1 MLPSFDPALVPYA
14 LGAAFTFAVR
24 HAGAVAAVYLA
35 ASSAAFAAY
44 AWDKHAA
51 RNGRE
56 RVAERTLHL
65 LALIGG
71 WPGALLAQRTLRHK
85 SRKQPFRALCLATIL
100 VNSLLLAGLL
110 LFLARLK

>member
-1 MLPSFDPALVPYA
+1 MLPSFDPSLVPA
-14 LGAAFTFAVR
+14 VLGAPFTFAVR

-35 ASSAAFAAY
+35 ASAAAFAAY

-51 RNGRE
+51 RNDKK

-85 SRKQPFRALCLATIL
+85 TRKQPFRALCLATIL